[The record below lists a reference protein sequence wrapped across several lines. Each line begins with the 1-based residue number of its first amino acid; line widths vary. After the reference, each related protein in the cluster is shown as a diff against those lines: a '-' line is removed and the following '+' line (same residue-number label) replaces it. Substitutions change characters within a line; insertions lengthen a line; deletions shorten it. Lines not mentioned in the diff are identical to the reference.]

1 MREER
6 KKRKKY
12 AVSDCRERTQT
23 ISRSSRKTKRVRSS
37 DKSNDW
43 HICAAEKT
51 AVSSSR
57 GSSSGSSIGQ
67 QINQIKTENSS
78 KWVVIRFILAKLSQR
93 EGLNFELVIQ
103 VDVFVTTPNHI
114 ETHTM
119 ETIQD

>member
-1 MREER
+1 MKKGR
-6 KKRKKY
+6 KGRSTLLVIAGKGHKRSADLRGKLN
-12 AVSDCRERTQT
+12 AFVTRISQT
-23 ISRSSRKTKRVRSS
+23 TGTSAQQK
-37 DKSNDW
+37 
-43 HICAAEKT
+43 KT

-103 VDVFVTTPNHI
+103 VDVFVKTPNHI

>member
-1 MREER
+1 MKKGR
-6 KKRKKY
+6 KGRSTLLVIAGKGHKRSADLRGKLNAFVTRISQTTGTSAQQKKQQLVVVEVVV
-12 AVSDCRERTQT
+12 AV
-23 ISRSSRKTKRVRSS
+23 V
-37 DKSNDW
+37 
-43 HICAAEKT
+43 
-51 AVSSSR
+51 V
-57 GSSSGSSIGQ
+57 IGQ

-103 VDVFVTTPNHI
+103 VDVFVTAPNHI